1 MSTNTLCSGVL
12 YLTVTGY
19 SEEAE
24 EDVRARIDAIQENE
38 IDQLRELTNALDL
51 ELDFAEQ
58 YLEILKATKVD
69 WTVK

>member
-1 MSTNTLCSGVL
+1 MSTNALCSDVL

-51 ELDFAEQ
+51 ELNFAEQ
-58 YLEILKATKVD
+58 YLEVLKATKVN